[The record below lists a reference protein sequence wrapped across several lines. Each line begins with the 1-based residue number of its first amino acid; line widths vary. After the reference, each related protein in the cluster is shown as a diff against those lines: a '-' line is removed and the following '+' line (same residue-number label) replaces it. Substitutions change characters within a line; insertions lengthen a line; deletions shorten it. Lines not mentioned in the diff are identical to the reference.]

1 MRPPLLFLSISV
13 LVLASGE
20 SSTLRTSSIATST
33 LPYSSYRPSSRSQ
46 SSSSKTFAHKEL
58 ETATDDK
65 GWRASG
71 VLSSI
76 RLSAT
81 SAHYSPDYRDD
92 EADDEQATL
101 PEKGDT
107 AIVQNNYNVK
117 MSTARAGA
125 TRSDNVLWTIIV
137 GLLVVILV
145 MGIIL
150 LATIWKLVM
159 AMSDDGRR
167 QHPMIVMPPPPG
179 TNVKWAHDPIFEM
192 PQGYQAG
199 DEGSDVQKH
208 FRDNELYP
216 PKYE

>member
-1 MRPPLLFLSISV
+1 MRSPLPLLCLSI
-13 LVLASGE
+13 LVSGGASPYG
-20 SSTLRTSSIATST
+20 TSLIATST

-46 SSSSKTFAHKEL
+46 PSLSKTSIHREL
-58 ETATDDK
+58 ETATDGK
-65 GWRASG
+65 SLKSAS
-71 VLSSI
+71 VFSSV

-81 SAHYSPDYRDD
+81 SAYYSPGYRDD
-92 EADDEQATL
+92 EADDEQAAL

-117 MSTARAGA
+117 MSPTRSGA
-125 TRSDNVLWTIIV
+125 TRSDNILWTIIV
-137 GLLVVILV
+137 GLLVVILI

-150 LATIWKLVM
+150 LATIWKLVV
-159 AMSDDGRR
+159 ALNDDGRR
-167 QHPMIVMPPPPG
+167 RHPMIVMPPPPG
-179 TNVKWAHDPIFEM
+179 ANVKWTHDPIYEM

-199 DEGSDVQKH
+199 GEESNVQKN